1 MTLISVSSLP
11 LSLFALT
18 LANAGLAGALP
29 VFWAPVVAHLSSR
42 HAPIGIAIITSMS
55 VAGGAL
61 SPMMVGWAKTVT
73 GDIRYGM
80 LPLILLA
87 IAAAPLYLY
96 STQKKREGIALPLRD
111 VTI

>member
-1 MTLISVSSLP
+1 MSLISVGNLP
-11 LSLFALT
+11 ITIAALS

-29 VFWAPVVAHLSSR
+29 VFWAPVVAHQSSR
-42 HAPIGIAIITSMS
+42 HAPVGIALITSMS

-61 SPMMVGWAKTVT
+61 SPIMVGWAKTVM

-87 IAAAPLYLY
+87 IAAAALYLY
-96 STQKKREGIALPLRD
+96 STPRNQKCVGLPLREA
-111 VTI
+111 I